1 MKDFIG
7 VNLNSGSNVLFSCEH
22 IVKISQSNEDSAIM
36 GKKRFVVR
44 ITFVN
49 GHEEKLYNEE
59 AVSFIDTL
67 TNMSN
72 LV

>member
-1 MKDFIG
+1 MRDFIG
-7 VNLNSGSNVLFSCEH
+7 VNLNSGSNVLFNCEH
-22 IVKISQSNEDSAIM
+22 IVKIAQANEDSPIM

-67 TNMSN
+67 TKMSN